1 MFCFS
6 FGNNNFEVKAKEH
19 VKNNDNLSIF
29 QMWHLPSSLASS
41 ASGANSTVGAT
52 VPLNL
57 GITEPS
63 TTTGS
68 SATAHQ
74 ITSNSET
81 MQQSSVKD
89 EFNNSSY
96 TGADYSLQNLDSY
109 YKTNSS
115 ASTAE
120 NKEFSASSQ
129 QENQQ
134 PPTTVKSDV
143 DYSAPNSSSNEHILP
158 TNHYDYPA
166 YYSTV

>member
-1 MFCFS
+1 
-6 FGNNNFEVKAKEH
+6 
-19 VKNNDNLSIF
+19 
-29 QMWHLPSSLASS
+29 MWHLPSSLASS

-63 TTTGS
+63 STTAG

-74 ITSNSET
+74 ITGSNSET

>member
-1 MFCFS
+1 M
-6 FGNNNFEVKAKEH
+6 
-19 VKNNDNLSIF
+19 KNNDNLSIF

-41 ASGANSTVGAT
+41 ASGANSAVGAT

-68 SATAHQ
+68 SATHQ

-81 MQQSSVKD
+81 MQVQSSVKD

-115 ASTAE
+115 ASTE

>member
-1 MFCFS
+1 
-6 FGNNNFEVKAKEH
+6 
-19 VKNNDNLSIF
+19 
-29 QMWHLPSSLASS
+29 MWHLPSSLASS

-68 SATAHQ
+68 SATHQ
-74 ITSNSET
+74 ITGSNSET

>member
-1 MFCFS
+1 M
-6 FGNNNFEVKAKEH
+6 
-19 VKNNDNLSIF
+19 KNNDNLSIF

-68 SATAHQ
+68 SATHQ

-120 NKEFSASSQ
+120 NNKEFSASSQ

>member
-63 TTTGS
+63 TTG
-68 SATAHQ
+68 SATHQ

-81 MQQSSVKD
+81 MQVQSSVKD

-115 ASTAE
+115 ASAE

>member
-63 TTTGS
+63 TTG
-68 SATAHQ
+68 SATHQ

-115 ASTAE
+115 ASTE
-120 NKEFSASSQ
+120 NKEFSASQ

-134 PPTTVKSDV
+134 PPPTVKSDI
-143 DYSAPNSSSNEHILP
+143 DYNAPTSSSNEHISS
-158 TNHYDYPA
+158 HYDYPA

>member
-1 MFCFS
+1 M
-6 FGNNNFEVKAKEH
+6 
-19 VKNNDNLSIF
+19 KNNDNLSIF

-57 GITEPS
+57 GITEPT

-68 SATAHQ
+68 ATHQ

-115 ASTAE
+115 ASTE
-120 NKEFSASSQ
+120 NKEFSASL

-134 PPTTVKSDV
+134 PPPTVKSDV
-143 DYSAPNSSSNEHILP
+143 DYIAPTSSSNEHISS
-158 TNHYDYPA
+158 HYEYPA

>member
-1 MFCFS
+1 
-6 FGNNNFEVKAKEH
+6 
-19 VKNNDNLSIF
+19 
-29 QMWHLPSSLASS
+29 MWHLPSSLASS

-57 GITEPS
+57 GIAEPS
-63 TTTGS
+63 STT
-68 SATAHQ
+68 SATHQ

-81 MQQSSVKD
+81 MQVQSSVKD

-115 ASTAE
+115 ASVAE